1 MCIFFHLLN
10 LEKMERMVSVVLHR
24 QWTENLIL
32 VVYFFNFTSSL
43 NNPSFTKFWD
53 KIFPLITSSRHFRYK
68 TEEIY
73 KKRNG
78 NLCFCNWIQ
87 FSLLVFYLH
96 LGIKTLWAN
105 GNHSVGFSLF
115 ILFLHFCTVKTL
127 FAVLHS
133 LW

>member
-1 MCIFFHLLN
+1 
-10 LEKMERMVSVVLHR
+10 MERMVSVVLHR

-43 NNPSFTKFWD
+43 NNPFFTKVWD

-78 NLCFCNWIQ
+78 NCQELISF
-87 FSLLVFYLH
+87 
-96 LGIKTLWAN
+96 
-105 GNHSVGFSLF
+105 LF
-115 ILFLHFCTVKTL
+115 QRV
-127 FAVLHS
+127 
-133 LW
+133 